1 MNTTQKKIPIGIEDF
16 EKLRKNGFYYVDK
29 TGLIIEL
36 LQNPAEVTLFTR
48 PRRFGKSLNMSMLKY
63 FFELDGNKELFEGL
77 EIMEEPELCEEYMG
91 KFPVISLS
99 LKDIDAESYETAF
112 EMAAM
117 LMNREAG
124 SHRYLLESE
133 FLATDEK
140 EAFSELLDRKMNKSV
155 FCGSIALLSRLLEK
169 HHNRKVV
176 ILIDEYDVPL
186 ARAHAQG
193 YYEQMIVLIRS
204 FFHQALKSNKSIQLA
219 VLTGCMRISKESI
232 FTGLNNLNVLTVA
245 DARQDERFGFTDE
258 EVKELLHYYGL
269 SDKYSAIREWY
280 DGYRFGDVEIY
291 CPWDVINYC
300 ALLRADPTALPENY
314 WANSSGNDVVRRFL
328 REAGDNKTVK
338 REIERLIAGEIVTK
352 EIHQEIT
359 YSDMY
364 GSIDNIWSVLFATG
378 YLTQRGRGE
387 ERSFQLAIP
396 NLEVREIFTGQI
408 MDMFKEDAKKDGESL
423 DALCIALQDGDAKET
438 QYQLRNYLKKTIS
451 IRDTFARRELKE
463 NFYHGMLLGL
473 LAFKGSWVVSSNREA
488 GEGYADIL
496 VEIDDDEPMG
506 LVIEVKYARD
516 GNLDASCQEALAQI
530 KGRQYGAAFYDEDIE
545 KVLKYGVAFYKNKCK
560 VMCQKA
566 ENLS

>member
-269 SDKYSAIREWY
+269 SDKYSVIREWY

-396 NLEVREIFTGQI
+396 NLEVREIFTSQI

-423 DALCIALQDGDAKET
+423 DALCIALQDGDVKET

>member
-423 DALCIALQDGDAKET
+423 DALCIALQDGDVKET